1 MDLTVL
7 GSGCSVPSARRSG
20 SGYFLETS
28 GGKVLLDCSP
38 SSVQKMAD
46 YQLEWAELDAIWI
59 SHFHLDHVGGLAPYL
74 FSLKHAPQTQER
86 TKTLSI
92 IGPPGLRDLLAA
104 FDAAGNYRLFEQRFP
119 VSVVEVSALETF
131 MIVPGVE
138 AVALKTPHT
147 DESHALHLRDGRS
160 TLVFTSDTG
169 MDPALASIANAVDLL
184 LLECSFVRNKP
195 VKKHLELA
203 EAMHLIRKA
212 RPKRAML
219 THLYPEWDDV
229 GFASEIAA
237 FDPPCDVIIAE
248 DGLRLNIPNV

>member
-1 MDLTVL
+1 MHLTVL

-20 SGYFLETS
+20 SGYFLDTS

-38 SSVQKMAD
+38 SAVQKMAD
-46 YQLEWAELDAIWI
+46 HQLEWAELDAIWI
-59 SHFHLDHVGGLAPYL
+59 SHFHLDHVGGLAPFL
-74 FSLKHAPQTQER
+74 FSLKHAPQTEKR
-86 TKTLSI
+86 TRSLTI
-92 IGPPGLRDLLAA
+92 FGPAGIQDLLAA
-104 FDAAGNYRLFEQRFP
+104 FEAAGNYRLFEQRFP
-119 VSVVEVSALETF
+119 VTVVEVLDLETF
-131 MIVPGVE
+131 AIGSGVE

-147 DESHALHLRDGRS
+147 DQSHALHIRDGGS

-169 MDPALASIANAVDLL
+169 MEPALASIAHDVDLL

-229 GFASEIAA
+229 NFANETAA
-237 FDPPCDVIIAE
+237 FNPPCEVIMAE
-248 DGLRLNIPNV
+248 DGLKLNIPNV